1 VGLSELQPASTPID
15 LFITRELQ
23 RRPAH
28 KPDYLKEKLALQDL
42 ARQMIDDPA
51 EILPHLVDLALDIC
65 DSATGGISLYEE
77 YPAPGVFRWHN
88 LRGEF
93 MKCTG
98 NTTPRNYS
106 PCGITLD
113 NAEPTL
119 VEHPERGYTWL
130 AEVGMSLPELL
141 LVPLYVGGKLPL
153 GTLWIVSEVK
163 GHFDS
168 GHARVLEELAAFA
181 GMAIHMLRTE
191 ERLHASLARQEMLTQ
206 EMSHRVKN
214 LFMVVTGMIHVSE
227 RSAATPK
234 DMGRILTGRLQAL
247 AEANALVHRTYGDIG
262 TAHQVAD
269 LKELVEKILAPHQ
282 GAIARPSPFRIE
294 GPPVE
299 LGERATNALAL
310 VCHELATNAAKY
322 GALSGDSGTVHIS
335 WEQDGRGFL
344 TMAWQERGGP
354 AIEVRPATTGF
365 GSILAKQTVVNQLY
379 GEVFY
384 DWQPQG
390 LSVTISIPTNNLL
403 H

>member
-93 MKCTG
+93 MKFTG

-130 AEVGMSLPELL
+130 AETGMSLPQLL

-153 GTLWIVSEVK
+153 GTSGSFPSSK
-163 GHFDS
+163 GIS
-168 GHARVLEELAAFA
+168 TA
-181 GMAIHMLRTE
+181 GMRACW
-191 ERLHASLARQEMLTQ
+191 
-206 EMSHRVKN
+206 
-214 LFMVVTGMIHVSE
+214 
-227 RSAATPK
+227 RS
-234 DMGRILTGRLQAL
+234 
-247 AEANALVHRTYGDIG
+247 
-262 TAHQVAD
+262 
-269 LKELVEKILAPHQ
+269 
-282 GAIARPSPFRIE
+282 
-294 GPPVE
+294 
-299 LGERATNALAL
+299 
-310 VCHELATNAAKY
+310 
-322 GALSGDSGTVHIS
+322 
-335 WEQDGRGFL
+335 
-344 TMAWQERGGP
+344 
-354 AIEVRPATTGF
+354 
-365 GSILAKQTVVNQLY
+365 
-379 GEVFY
+379 
-384 DWQPQG
+384 
-390 LSVTISIPTNNLL
+390 
-403 H
+403 